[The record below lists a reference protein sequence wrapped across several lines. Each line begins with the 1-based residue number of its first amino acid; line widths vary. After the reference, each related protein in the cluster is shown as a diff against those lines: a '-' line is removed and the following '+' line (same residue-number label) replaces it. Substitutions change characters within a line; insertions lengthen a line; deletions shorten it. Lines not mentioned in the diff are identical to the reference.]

1 MKKLLAL
8 LLVLALLV
16 SLSGCGLSAAQQI
29 LEDLT
34 AESESTDVTEP
45 KDEADAPDA
54 EGAPEPLSLRS
65 MPRQIMEYG
74 ETDGAVC
81 SAWEEI
87 LLPEEM
93 RTAFPA
99 LHTALTELDRQEET
113 YAQALLEDLWKKAVG
128 EDAFCENDSSFT
140 VRRADTNFVSL
151 LYRNWY
157 SAVGAHPGN
166 TYTAVNLDTQTGAVL
181 QLVDIFT
188 DPALLAQAIWDELA
202 AAYPDVLYEDASVD
216 TVKQMMDAELLQWV
230 LDPAGLTVIFSERD
244 IAPYMA
250 GTLVVT
256 IPYSWY
262 PEQFDERCAR
272 LPDAYAVELDAL
284 GDVPVFFD
292 VDAADGYMDSVSID
306 PVTEDGAFVDS
317 LRAVINGTA
326 YELATELTGEQR
338 AYLLRLP
345 DGSACIYL
353 FASSGPWQTLYVASL
368 GAGGVSGVK
377 TLPDAAQVC
386 YITKEYEEI
395 YEQLTDPQSFRLA
408 FYVEML
414 GSLSGIRAYVAGADG
429 MPMTLQKDYLLE
441 NELVLTLLQPMTFE
455 RKAGGEQ
462 DFPEGT
468 EMKFLATDGETWV
481 DMQAD
486 TGDAVRIYVDKSD
499 WPDRVNGM
507 EVFEI
512 FDGMMYAG

>member
-1 MKKLLAL
+1 MKKLLTL
-8 LLVLALLV
+8 LLVLTLLF

-34 AESESTDVTEP
+34 AENEPVEMTDP
-45 KDEADAPDA
+45 KDEADVPDT
-54 EGAPEPLSLRS
+54 EGATEPLLLRS

-93 RTAFPA
+93 CAAFPA
-99 LHTALTELDRQEET
+99 LHTALTELDRQEEA
-113 YAQALLEDLWKKAVG
+113 YAQALLEDLREKAVG
-128 EDAFCENDSSFT
+128 EDAFCENESSFT
-140 VRRADTNFVSL
+140 VRRADTNFASL

-166 TYTAVNLDTQTGAVL
+166 TYTAVNLDTQTGTVL
-181 QLVDIFT
+181 QLADIFT

-202 AAYPDVLYEDASVD
+202 AAYPDALYEDASVN

-256 IPYSWY
+256 IPYVWY
-262 PEQFDERCAR
+262 PEQFDDRCAR
-272 LPDAYAVELDAL
+272 LPEAYAVELDPL
-284 GDVPVFFD
+284 GNVPVFFD
-292 VDAADGYMDSVSID
+292 VDAADGYMDSVAVET
-306 PVTEDGAFVDS
+306 VTEDGVFVDS

-326 YELATELTGEQR
+326 YELATELTGDQH

-345 DGSACIYL
+345 DGGACIYL
-353 FASSGPWQTLYVASL
+353 FASSGPWETLYVASL
-368 GAGGVSGVK
+368 GTAGISGVK

-395 YEQLTDPQSFRLA
+395 CELLTDPQNFRLA

-414 GSLSGIRAYVAGADG
+414 GSLSGIRKYVAGADG
-429 MPMTLQKDYLLE
+429 MPLTLQKDYLLE

-455 RKAGGEQ
+455 LKAGGEKE
-462 DFPEGT
+462 FPEGT
-468 EMKFLATDGETWV
+468 ALTFLATDGKTWV
-481 DMQAD
+481 DMYTD

-499 WPDRVNGM
+499 WPDYVNGM
-507 EVFEI
+507 EVFEV